1 MAVKVGLKYID
12 IWGESMEDAIVNYE
26 KETQE
31 PGQIVFYGPSYF
43 TRWSTRHGMI
53 PLREAIKGDSGKPCI
68 VNRGFGS
75 SCAEHQ
81 LYYYP
86 RAVRPLAPSALVYCC
101 HANGGAFGYSLEESW
116 ELAQRVIAYAK
127 TDFPD
132 IQIYLCGPNPSFK
145 DFNAAQLA
153 SNKRFTSWLKAFCKE
168 TPNCHFI
175 DILACEEI
183 ATRKDIYVEDK
194 VHFNQK
200 GYDIYTEIFKEA
212 LKDEL
217 AKY

>member
-1 MAVKVGLKYID
+1 MPVKVGLKYID
-12 IWGESMEDAIVNYE
+12 IWGESMEDAICAYE
-26 KETQE
+26 KEVVE

-101 HANGGAFGYSLEESW
+101 HANGSAFGYSLEESW
-116 ELAQRVIAYAK
+116 EIGQRVVTYAM
-127 TDFPD
+127 TDFPG
-132 IQIYLCGPNPSFK
+132 IQIYLCSVGPKFAERNFTENANNER
-145 DFNAAQLA
+145 FNSL
-153 SNKRFTSWLKAFCKE
+153 LKCFCDNN
-168 TPNCHFI
+168 PNCHYI
-175 DILACEEI
+175 DIMKYEGMH
-183 ATRKDIYVEDK
+183 RKDIFIEDG
-194 VHFNQK
+194 VHFNQL
-200 GYDIYTEIFKEA
+200 GYDEYTKVFKAE
-212 LKDEL
+212 LKEEL
-217 AKY
+217 KRF